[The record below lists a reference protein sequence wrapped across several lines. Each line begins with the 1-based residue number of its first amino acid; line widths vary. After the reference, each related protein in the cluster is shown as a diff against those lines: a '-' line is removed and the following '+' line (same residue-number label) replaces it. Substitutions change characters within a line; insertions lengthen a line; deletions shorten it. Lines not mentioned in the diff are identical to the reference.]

1 MDDKTFTGAINR
13 QVANTLIQLKKAGWI
28 KRQGLKV
35 AALASAAV
43 TGFLAG
49 RDLDA
54 ELTATLAAGAGA
66 LVLVVWSTVWSWI
79 DVRTSAM
86 ETTKALNTDAP
97 VTKSE
102 VQATVMDITKKDS

>member
-1 MDDKTFTGAINR
+1 MDDKTFSGAINR

-66 LVLVVWSTVWSWI
+66 LVLVIWGTVWSWI

-86 ETTKALNTDAP
+86 ETTKALSTEAP
-97 VTKSE
+97 TSRDE
-102 VQATVMDITKKDS
+102 VKATVLDITKKDS

>member
-1 MDDKTFTGAINR
+1 MR
-13 QVANTLIQLKKAGWI
+13 AGP
-28 KRQGLKV
+28 V
-35 AALASAAV
+35 VALASAAV

-66 LVLVVWSTVWSWI
+66 LVLVIWGTTWSWI

-86 ETTKALNTDAP
+86 ETTKALNTDVPTSKDDVKAA
-97 VTKSE
+97 VL
-102 VQATVMDITKKDS
+102 DITKKDS